1 MIGMWTRLLAGASG
15 LAVAIGAVAMLLTLV
30 AAPGQWTQ
38 GYVSEAGTTGRPFAL
53 AYRSGLILLAL
64 GVALLGTAFAL
75 QHRRRRETPAGSALQ
90 MSRSVP
96 IRRAVLDGRPAFVRL
111 AAVLLGAASL
121 LAGTAG
127 AVPCSNQCP
136 LPPFEPT
143 TLADVVHTVASI
155 LGIAIL
161 AGAMIAVAL
170 TDLRRAVRG
179 LALAAAAVTLPL
191 GAAMGLTMLLVGRGA
206 LGWALERVLL
216 VVAVSWLVGTA
227 HLMCLPERSPRCR
240 R

>member
-1 MIGMWTRLLAGASG
+1 MWTRLLAGASG

-30 AAPGQWTQ
+30 AAPGPWTQ

-53 AYRSGLILLAL
+53 AYRSGLILLTL

-75 QHRRRRETPAGSALQ
+75 QHRRRRRETSAGSALQ

-127 AVPCSNQCP
+127 AVPCSNRCP

-143 TLADVVHTVASI
+143 TLADVVHTAASI
-155 LGIAIL
+155 WAWCCWPGPWSPWRYRLASSRPRTGPRRRRGDRAAWRALGP
-161 AGAMIAVAL
+161 
-170 TDLRRAVRG
+170 DHAVRRTRPARRG
-179 LALAAAAVTLPL
+179 VGADVAGGRCVLA
-191 GAAMGLTMLLVGRGA
+191 
-206 LGWALERVLL
+206 
-216 VVAVSWLVGTA
+216 VGTA
-227 HLMCLPERSPRCR
+227 HLMHRLERSPRR
-240 R
+240 RR